1 MIKTN
6 LEPFWVLG
14 ISVRTTKKDNQ
25 FTKDIPALWD
35 TFFSE
40 GVLHKIPHKLEDSIY
55 AVYTDYKSDHT
66 EEYTMILGCKVK
78 NIESIP
84 KGMKSVEVKK
94 STYTR
99 FTAKG
104 DINKGVIYDKWVSI
118 WDTDLDRTYTTDFE
132 FYGEEAQN
140 PSDAEVDIFVAIS

>member
-40 GVLHKIPHKLEDSIY
+40 GILHKIPHKLEDSIY

-78 NIESIP
+78 NITAIP
-84 KGMKSVEVKK
+84 EGMKSVEVEK

-132 FYGEEAQN
+132 LYGEEAQN